1 MSRLEF
7 TLKLIRLEVTS
18 SRVIEGAKAAASKNA
33 KPRFSCFRVLVALL
47 LRYMNKITL
56 NEWAKQNGMSRRK
69 AEYLASSG
77 ALPVT
82 KERREFIVRRWIQVI
97 EQSFKLSR

>member
-1 MSRLEF
+1 
-7 TLKLIRLEVTS
+7 
-18 SRVIEGAKAAASKNA
+18 
-33 KPRFSCFRVLVALL
+33 
-47 LRYMNKITL
+47 MNKITI

-97 EQSFKLSR
+97 EESFKLSR